1 MDLDDTALRAEISRI
16 SDKIDAI
23 MKKVNRLY
31 PQQELKT
38 PSSGNADKNA
48 DPKPDLPQ

>member
-16 SDKIDAI
+16 SDKIGDI

-31 PQQELKT
+31 PQQKLKT
-38 PSSGNADKNA
+38 PSSGNASKNA
-48 DPKPDLPQ
+48 DQKPDLSQ